1 MGLFMLQ
8 GYGWGLV
15 ARETNPVIRELA
27 LPLTSREG
35 RELEVEVPIKAL
47 T

>member
-1 MGLFMLQ
+1 MGLFMLK

-15 ARETNPVIRELA
+15 AWETNPVIRVLA
-27 LPLTSREG
+27 LSLNSREG

>member
-1 MGLFMLQ
+1 MLK

-27 LPLTSREG
+27 LPLTSRKG

>member
-1 MGLFMLQ
+1 MGLLMLQ

-35 RELEVEVPIKAL
+35 RELGVEVPVKAL